1 VIDLSWT
8 KIVEIEKPNIKDV
21 VLIQGLPGLG
31 LVGKLTVDYIVTEL
45 KLKKFAEL
53 YSNNLMLPDGKA
65 GVIINMYGVFELP
78 RYEFF
83 YHKTPN
89 DDLVFLA
96 GNTQAVSWAQYEV
109 SEKVLKYLIENFGV
123 KLVIAACG
131 TVARGRDRE
140 VFIASNDEDLLKEW
154 ATKYGLRI
162 SSEGTI
168 TGAAGLLPG
177 LAKLYGIKGV
187 SLMGPVGQI
196 YPDPI
201 AAKLLLQLLDKMFNL
216 NLDYTKIEVLI
227 QDMRKRAEI
236 IRGLVRHARAEVGR
250 REERE
255 EGREPWYYV

>member
-1 VIDLSWT
+1 MSWT
-8 KIVEIEKPNIKDV
+8 KIVELERPNIKDV

-83 YHKTPN
+83 YHITSSEN
-89 DDLVFLA
+89 LVFLA
-96 GNTQAVSWAQYEV
+96 GNTQPVSWAQYEV
-109 SEKVLKYLIENFGV
+109 SEKVLNYLVNNFGV
-123 KLVIAACG
+123 KLVISVCG
-131 TVARGRDRE
+131 TVARGRDKE
-140 VFIASNDEDLLKEW
+140 IFIASNDEELLKDW
-154 ATKYGLRI
+154 ATKYDLKI

-216 NLDYTKIEVLI
+216 NLDYTKIDILI

-236 IRGLVRHARAEVGR
+236 IRGLIRHARAETTR

-255 EGREPWYYV
+255 EREPWYYV